1 MEEVTSI
8 SAPRGK
14 TKARKRTSWTEQHMI
29 SIKDGDAYKRRCA
42 YCHLLWASSTS
53 TGSIAKHLLDKH
65 NINSTSQPQ
74 TSSNVLVQSNI
85 DATSST
91 LTISRTLEK
100 KFDSTVVRYIV
111 TSMLPHA
118 HIESSSFK
126 RLMHEVLPTYQL
138 KSSRT
143 LKRLVLRMYVVLR
156 HLVITYLSSQNFRYA
171 ITFDGWTNNS
181 LKGFYPVT
189 LHFVCFESTKPASV
203 LLDFLD
209 VFPGDGVG
217 KRVGKALFSR
227 LKSFNISSRLLS
239 TTSDGASESLVAS
252 KELARLLLCHHGQ
265 DILQSSHMLRCMVHT
280 YQLGVKSALEVI
292 TPSTMKLRKTLH
304 SIRTSKVSRAIFKK
318 YSKTMHENGEHEPP
332 CVDCITRWNSTLIMY
347 QQSLKLRDVLICTTS
362 DNVIANEFVDHT
374 LSIEDW
380 SHIQSMEQWLL
391 VPAKICNYLSGS
403 KYPTLSIAALA
414 FNNLLAHCN
423 KYISMDMN
431 SVDSSSEKI
440 TLQVQQEAS
449 NKCLQYLIKYQE
461 SLKSI
466 PSRIAMFVD
475 PRY

>member
-8 SAPRGK
+8 SAPRSK

-29 SIKDGDAYKRRCA
+29 SIKDGDACKCRCA

-91 LTISRTLEK
+91 LGISRTLEK
-100 KFDSTVVRYIV
+100 KFDSNVVRYIV

-126 RLMHEVLPTYQL
+126 RYMSVVLPTYQL
-138 KSSRT
+138 KSART

-189 LHFVCFESTKPASV
+189 LHFVCFETTKPASV

-227 LKSFNISSRLLS
+227 LKSFSISSRLLS

-252 KELARLLLCHHGQ
+252 NELARLLLSHHGQ
-265 DILQSSHMLRCMVHT
+265 DIL
-280 YQLGVKSALEVI
+280 
-292 TPSTMKLRKTLH
+292 
-304 SIRTSKVSRAIFKK
+304 
-318 YSKTMHENGEHEPP
+318 
-332 CVDCITRWNSTLIMY
+332 
-347 QQSLKLRDVLICTTS
+347 
-362 DNVIANEFVDHT
+362 
-374 LSIEDW
+374 
-380 SHIQSMEQWLL
+380 
-391 VPAKICNYLSGS
+391 
-403 KYPTLSIAALA
+403 
-414 FNNLLAHCN
+414 
-423 KYISMDMN
+423 
-431 SVDSSSEKI
+431 
-440 TLQVQQEAS
+440 
-449 NKCLQYLIKYQE
+449 
-461 SLKSI
+461 
-466 PSRIAMFVD
+466 
-475 PRY
+475 